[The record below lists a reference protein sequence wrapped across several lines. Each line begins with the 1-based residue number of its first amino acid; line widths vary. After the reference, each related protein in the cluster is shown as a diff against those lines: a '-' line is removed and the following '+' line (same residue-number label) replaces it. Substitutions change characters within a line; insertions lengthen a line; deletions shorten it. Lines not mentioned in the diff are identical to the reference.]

1 MFIGNFTVLAASY
14 VAGKR
19 LHIFFSRLAYLAE
32 FLSHSDYIPVRPDT
46 YDIVRRRARR
56 FAWILNHNGNG
67 LHTAVYQ

>member
-1 MFIGNFTVLAASY
+1 MFIGNFAVLAAAY

-19 LHIFFSRLAYLAE
+19 IHIFFSRLAYLAE
-32 FLSHSDYIPVRPDT
+32 FLSYSYYIPVRPDT
-46 YDIVRRRARR
+46 YVILRRSARC